1 MYTYSHI
8 LCLLWDSE
16 MLTAGYI
23 VVNILAI
30 MLVNG
35 QTQLCMLPTRLPYTD
50 NCMGNRVISTSH
62 LRASTSF
69 RWGAAA
75 HRTILQLHHST
86 TAPHPYRIFLYSS
99 TAAFSVCK
107 NCTIA
112 PLHCQGIVPLHWCIS
127 ASQHHYHFRS
137 TSALHRCIS
146 SLRQQCSTIT

>member
-1 MYTYSHI
+1 MFPIS
-8 LCLLWDSE
+8 LLSMRKNFNVYIFTHCAFSENSE

-86 TAPHPYRIFLYSS
+86 TAPQPCRIFIQQHCSIFKVQNLHPLYE
-99 TAAFSVCK
+99 
-107 NCTIA
+107 
-112 PLHCQGIVPLHWCIS
+112 
-127 ASQHHYHFRS
+127 
-137 TSALHRCIS
+137 
-146 SLRQQCSTIT
+146 

>member
-1 MYTYSHI
+1 MGKNFNVYIFTH
-8 LCLLWDSE
+8 CAFSE

-35 QTQLCMLPTRLPYTD
+35 QTQLCMLPTRLPYRD

-86 TAPHPYRIFLYSS
+86 TAPQPCRIFY
-99 TAAFSVCK
+99 TAALQHFQCAKSAL
-107 NCTIA
+107 CTTA
-112 PLHCQGIVPLHWCIS
+112 PLWHCTV
-127 ASQHHYHFRS
+127 AFSQHSIYA
-137 TSALHRCIS
+137 ALHLC
-146 SLRQQCSTIT
+146 TAA